1 MMIRWVCLSLL
12 LATYD
17 HAVLSEWALS
27 QEHWTTQSPAAD
39 QWTPDGR
46 YMLLDGY
53 KVHMP
58 FPSQSSLRTRTSWG
72 PGAQAFTPTTYR
84 SGYELGQPL
93 CTHKTSLPCHC
104 QPQKGSKGRP
114 LPRTK
119 RIGDC
124 WTTTASPTKFWRAG
138 SKGFWLWTKKQEQ
151 SHGGARL
158 LHTHCI
164 CT

>member
-17 HAVLSEWALS
+17 HAVVSEWALS

-58 FPSQSSLRTRTSWG
+58 FPSQSPIGQEPAAAQEHKPLLLPHIDQDMNWDSLCVCRKLHCPAT
-72 PGAQAFTPTTYR
+72 
-84 SGYELGQPL
+84 
-93 CTHKTSLPCHC
+93 LPATERL
-104 QPQKGSKGRP
+104 QGL

-124 WTTTASPTKFWRAG
+124 WTTAASPTKFWRAG